1 MAELLKIEVVFATP
15 QRQRLMMLEVE
26 AGTSV
31 EEAIVLSGIAAKF
44 DAENLADLP
53 VGVWGRE
60 VSRDYLLKNGDRVE
74 IYRSLLIEPREAR
87 RQLAEAGLTMKQGAR
102 G

>member
-1 MAELLKIEVVFATP
+1 MAEHLKIEVAFATP
-15 QRQRLMMLEVE
+15 QRQRLLSLEVE

-31 EEAIVLSGIAAKF
+31 DEAIVLSGIAAKF
-44 DAENLADLP
+44 DTDNLADLP

-74 IYRSLLIEPREAR
+74 IYRALLIEPRDAR
-87 RQLAEAGLTMKQGAR
+87 RQLAGAGLTMKQGAR
-102 G
+102 S